1 MWFSTCT
8 LRTALADLHGED
20 LIWLIAIIAAPAS
33 GSAQSAPA
41 GLEPATLRLQVQS
54 LTTGPPGHSYN
65 GERIIFI
72 RDWCDLEVLDLMLY
86 EFRLVSKPRARIMIS
101 RNHQIGKLRRGSGA
115 GLEPTTSSYPDQ
127 CSNHLSYPALRH
139 SNSPI
144 RQFHDNT
151 AVSISTHLSAVC

>member
-1 MWFSTCT
+1 M
-8 LRTALADLHGED
+8 
-20 LIWLIAIIAAPAS
+20 AAATDCSDVQLYAVVS
-33 GSAQSAPA
+33 GAYSSDQ
-41 GLEPATLRLQVQS
+41 Q
-54 LTTGPPGHSYN
+54 
-65 GERIIFI
+65 RI
-72 RDWCDLEVLDLMLY
+72 RELY

-151 AVSISTHLSAVC
+151 AVSISTHLSAVCLTSVTQCVYVLHILGGWAASHDQAVYTV